1 VKIND
6 EILHQMKYTLCL
18 IYLDVTSTM
27 SLPNECISMTSTKSS
42 DADVF
47 DPEKLMNHVTS
58 LLLFYPSVSK
68 VTAADRCHHQVEI
81 PPARIFY

>member
-1 VKIND
+1 MFNLFRCYQYNVA
-6 EILHQMKYTLCL
+6 
-18 IYLDVTSTM
+18 S
-27 SLPNECISMTSTKSS
+27 EC
-42 DADVF
+42 DADEF

>member
-1 VKIND
+1 MKIND
-6 EILHQMKYTLCL
+6 EIYFMFNLFRCYQYN
-18 IYLDVTSTM
+18 VAS
-27 SLPNECISMTSTKSS
+27 ECISTTSTKSS

-58 LLLFYPSVSK
+58 LLLLYPSVSK